1 MLRYVRWLRLQTLDK
16 VSPRRYVL
24 IGGAI
29 VAVVAGLGALD
40 TFGVIS
46 VKALDLDGEK
56 NVPAFT
62 SGFLL
67 LGAAF
72 AAGAFWLATGIDGR
86 SRWERGAALVM
97 AALFLYMS
105 ADEVGQLHEKAERIT
120 GIDWQTLFLP
130 VFAVAAVATVLVLR
144 SWRGQP
150 VAGALL
156 IAGAVAWVM
165 AQIGEHLEYDSH
177 DVEVAGFQYLVLF
190 EETFEMVGTL
200 LLTAAFIQAGQR
212 TLHRVADRRTT
223 LRVTSAGSRLRAQ

>member
-24 IGGAI
+24 TGGAI

-97 AALFLYMS
+97 AACSCTCRPTRS
-105 ADEVGQLHEKAERIT
+105 ASSTRRPSASRGST
-120 GIDWQTLFLP
+120 G
-130 VFAVAAVATVLVLR
+130 
-144 SWRGQP
+144 
-150 VAGALL
+150 
-156 IAGAVAWVM
+156 
-165 AQIGEHLEYDSH
+165 
-177 DVEVAGFQYLVLF
+177 
-190 EETFEMVGTL
+190 
-200 LLTAAFIQAGQR
+200 
-212 TLHRVADRRTT
+212 RRCSS
-223 LRVTSAGSRLRAQ
+223 RCSRWPRLRR